1 MQHTPMSTITA
12 PRPQV
17 PSDPVTL
24 EGCIAAAREVHRLD
38 AEDLE
43 LEMRRHFHND
53 GYALV
58 IDLAMGDLVD
68 NLRVAVANEGFGLA
82 HLRWAPVAE
91 SIQALVDLGASDEAI
106 LKRAAE
112 VLR

>member
-24 EGCIAAAREVHRLD
+24 QACIDVAREVHKLD
-38 AEDLE
+38 AEDIASIV
-43 LEMRRHFHND
+43 RRHFNRD
-53 GYALV
+53 GY
-58 IDLAMGDLVD
+58 DLALDLAAIDMVG
-68 NLRVAVANEGFGLA
+68 NLRIAVSNSGVRFP
-82 HLRWAPVAE
+82 HLPWAPVVE
-91 SIQALVDLGASDEAI
+91 SVQLLVDLGASDEYI